1 MGRKTRL
8 GYLIMLGAD
17 SIALADSRPALADKR
32 IEIIKK
38 ERIKKTGS
46 A

>member
-17 SIALADSRPALADKR
+17 SIALAVSRP
-32 IEIIKK
+32 
-38 ERIKKTGS
+38 GS
-46 A
+46 SW